1 MFVFLKGKTIKKG
14 WKITII
20 AAALIMAVLAGGYL
34 LLQNSAVQTYIIGK
48 ITEQLSRRTNSK
60 ISIGKVDF
68 TFFNRIVLKN
78 VLVAESN
85 NDTIFYTELVS
96 ARIDTLRI
104 RERKLILSELSFFK
118 NQISV
123 NRDSLNQF
131 NFSTI
136 FESLHSNDNDT
147 NSSVYWKINCNQ
159 FNFQKSEIAYRNQKS
174 EIEQHFFIHQLNLN
188 VSDFANYGDSAAFRI
203 NDLTL
208 NYNNNISINQF
219 SANVTITKRKIDVQS
234 LNMKSDKSEINN
246 LNFLLNAD
254 ENGVMFN
261 RDMNFE
267 LQLSKSF
274 VNLAE
279 FSELISPLKEI
290 NEDIE
295 LEGRIY
301 GTLNDLKGKD
311 IIFKTG
317 ESTDIN
323 FDFYANGIDNLETM
337 YLFLDLKKLETTVTD
352 IIRFDVVKNGKKID
366 LHIPDSFYDSGL
378 LSFKGNFSGFL
389 SDFVTYG
396 TLQSQMG
403 IIKTDVSVIP
413 KKEGI
418 VSYNGRLTTTNFKL
432 GRLLK
437 TENIRDITFNGKVN
451 GDYNFSDKSI
461 SGQFKGEIA
470 KLEALDYEYKNIT
483 IDGYF
488 LEKTFDGMISMND
501 SNLQFDFQGR
511 LNLSNETPDFDFKLN
526 VAKLVPAKLHISQDF
541 YEAEMSFNM
550 KANFT
555 GDKIDN
561 LKGVIAVDD
570 GLYINRNGSL
580 SLNGMKLISV
590 PQESAMELTFYSDFF
605 DVRIEGNYQFQ
616 DLIYTLK
623 SNINKFIPA
632 LNFTPPRN
640 LKPNQFN
647 YRIVA
652 KNIDDLTSVFAPG
665 IQVETPFFLYG
676 KMDSEQSDFQLEGS
690 IPGFHYN
697 NLWVRN
703 IFISNKVVGD
713 LYVSKIKFGE
723 IFHKRGVSVFNFSI
737 NSEIAN
743 NILQNKIDWFGHN
756 DSTGYSSIKS
766 FSYFST
772 SEFSPFPKV
781 KTDFLSSSIF
791 LTDTAWQINQFTA
804 FIDSST
810 IKVNNFEM
818 FNKNQ
823 SITIDGNIS
832 KDSTELLFVN
842 FKNIDLE
849 YWQDNLA
856 KQNSLKG
863 IVSCSVVISEIY
875 NQPLIIANASIN
887 NLVYKNQLIGNIDF
901 HSNWDRLNS
910 KVHSNLEIIKN
921 GERSL
926 QASGSYK
933 PNDKTFDYLVKADS
947 LPLTLLETV
956 ISDPFSEF
964 AGTTTGQVKISGTTK
979 KILMDGEVKV
989 TNGSLLVDYTN
1000 TRYYID
1006 DVVYFKSDT
1015 IQFKE
1020 LNFSD
1025 VHRNRGKLNGVL
1037 VHDNFSNMLYNL
1049 TLVSP
1054 KMKVMGT
1061 TISDNEVFYGDA
1073 FANCKLKVLGRG
1085 LKVELSGSLTSL
1097 PGTNVNISM
1106 EYENAIQQYD
1116 FLEFVNTREFSA
1128 EEMYFYN
1135 PPKTDFTINFN
1146 IEVTPDAKIQLIY
1159 NSQIGDVIRAEGEGI
1174 LLFGMN
1180 KYGEISL
1187 AGDYS
1192 VVKGDYLFT
1201 LQSILNKRFTIAP
1214 GGTIVWSGD
1223 PYNAII
1229 DISAIYSLKTSVSD
1243 LNYNSANYLYQRI
1256 PVECVIIL
1264 TNELINPT
1272 INFKINFPDEN
1283 ESFKSEIQQFLN
1295 TEEEINKQIL
1305 SLIVL
1310 GKFYT
1315 PEYMRGNFQAQN
1327 PNMIGNTAS
1336 ELFSNQLSNWLSQI
1350 SKNVDVGFK
1359 YRPGNS
1365 ITNDELE
1372 LALSTQIFNDRVIL
1386 NGNIGN
1392 NVNPESKNSSQVVGD
1407 VDVRVKLTPNGK
1419 IQLKAYNHSNNDLIY
1434 ETAPYTQ
1441 GVGFSFKE
1449 EYNSFEELVQKIG
1462 SIFKKKE

>member
-1 MFVFLKGKTIKKG
+1 
-14 WKITII
+14 
-20 AAALIMAVLAGGYL
+20 VLAGSYL
-34 LLQNSAVQTYIIGK
+34 LIQSSGVQTFIIGK
-48 ITEQLSRRTNSK
+48 ITERLSLKTNAQ

-68 TFFNRIVLKN
+68 TFFNRIILKN
-78 VLVAESN
+78 VLIAESN
-85 NDTIFYTELVS
+85 NDTIFFTELVS
-96 ARIDTLRI
+96 ARIDTLKI
-104 RERKLILSELSFFK
+104 RERKLNLSELSFFK
-118 NQISV
+118 NQVSI
-123 NRDSLNQF
+123 NRDSVNQF
-131 NFSTI
+131 NFSQI
-136 FESLHSNDNDT
+136 LESLLSNDKDST
-147 NSSVYWKINCNQ
+147 DSFYWKINCNQ
-159 FNFQKSEIAYRNQKS
+159 FNFQKSEISFINWTT
-174 EIEQHFFIHQLNLN
+174 ETEQQFIVHQMNLN
-188 VSDFANYGDSAAFRI
+188 VSDFSNYADSTAFRI

-208 NYNNNISINQF
+208 NYNNNIRINQL
-219 SANVTITKRKIDVQS
+219 SANVIITKHKIDVHAMN
-234 LNMKSDKSEINN
+234 LKSSKSEINHLN
-246 LNFLLNAD
+246 LLLNAD
-254 ENGVMFN
+254 SNGEMFT
-261 RDMNFE
+261 REMNFE

-274 VNLAE
+274 INLSDLAE
-279 FSELISPLKEI
+279 IIPPLGETDE
-290 NEDIE
+290 NIE
-295 LEGRIY
+295 FEGRIY
-301 GTLNDLKGKD
+301 GTLSDLKGKD

-317 ESTDIN
+317 ESTSIN

-337 YLFLDLKKLETTVTD
+337 YLFLDLKKLETTVSD
-352 IIRFDVVKNGKKID
+352 INGFRVVRNGKKID
-366 LHIPDSFYDSGL
+366 LHIPDAFYNSGL
-378 LSFKGNFSGFL
+378 LNFKGNFSGFL

-396 TLQSQMG
+396 TLRSRMG

-418 VSYNGRLTTTNFKL
+418 VSYDGRLTTTDFKL

-437 TENIRDITFNGKVN
+437 TEKVGDITFNGKVN
-451 GDYNFSDKSI
+451 GDYNINEKSI
-461 SGQFKGEIA
+461 TGMFKGEIA
-470 KLEALDYEYKNIT
+470 KLEALNYEYKNIT
-483 IDGYF
+483 LDGYF
-488 LEKTFDGMISMND
+488 LEKTFDGMVSIND
-501 SNLQFDFQGR
+501 SNLQFDFKGR
-511 LNLSNETPDFDFKLN
+511 LNLSNETPDFDFNLN
-526 VAKLVPAKLHISQDF
+526 VAKLVPSRLYISKDF

-570 GLYINRNGSL
+570 GFYRNRNGSL
-580 SLNGMKLISV
+580 SLNGIKLISV
-590 PQESAMELTFYSDFF
+590 PQKSAMELTFYSNFF
-605 DVRIEGNYQFQ
+605 DIRIDGNYQFQ
-616 DLIYTLK
+616 DLIYALK
-623 SNINKFIPA
+623 SNINKFIPE

-640 LKPNQFN
+640 LKTNQFE

-652 KNIDDLTSVFAPG
+652 KNLDDLTAVFVPEL
-665 IQVETPFFLYG
+665 QVETPFFLYG
-676 KMDSEQSDFQLEGS
+676 KMDSKQSDFQLEGS
-690 IPGFHYN
+690 IPGFHYKD
-697 NLWVRN
+697 LWVRN

-723 IFHKRGVSVFNFSI
+723 IFHNRGVSAFNFSI

-743 NILQNKIDWFGHN
+743 NVLQNKIDWYGQN

-766 FSYFST
+766 ISYFSKSDIST
-772 SEFSPFPKV
+772 LPKV

-804 FIDSST
+804 DIDSST

-823 SITIDGNIS
+823 SITVNGNIS
-832 KDSTELLFVN
+832 RDSTELLLVN

-849 YWQDNLA
+849 YWQDNFSG
-856 KQNSLKG
+856 KKSLKG
-863 IVSCSVVISEIY
+863 IASCSVVISELY
-875 NQPLIIANASIN
+875 DQPLIIANANIN
-887 NLVYKNQLIGNIDF
+887 NLVYKNQLIGNVDF
-901 HSNWDRLNS
+901 YSNWDRINGELN
-910 KVHSNLEIIKN
+910 SNLEIVKN
-921 GERSL
+921 SKKSF
-926 QASGSYK
+926 QASGSYNPK
-933 PNDKTFDYLVKADS
+933 DKTFDYLVKADS

-964 AGTTTGQVKISGTTK
+964 DGTTTGQIRVSGNTK
-979 KILMDGEVKV
+979 KLLMDGEAKV
-989 TNGSLLVDYTN
+989 TNGSLVIDYTK
-1000 TRYYID
+1000 TKYFID

-1015 IQFKE
+1015 IQFKDM
-1020 LNFSD
+1020 NFSD
-1025 VHRNRGKLNGVL
+1025 VNKNRGKLNGIL
-1037 VHDNFSNMLYNL
+1037 VHDNFRNMLYDLN
-1049 TLVSP
+1049 LVSP
-1054 KMKVMGT
+1054 KIKVMNT
-1061 TISDNEVFYGDA
+1061 TMRDNELFYGDV
-1073 FANCKLKVLGRG
+1073 FANCKLKVYGRG
-1085 LKVELSGSLTSL
+1085 LKVALSGSMTSL

-1106 EYENAIQQYD
+1106 EYENAIEQYE
-1116 FLEFVNTREFSA
+1116 FLEFINNREFTA

-1135 PPKTDFTINFN
+1135 PPKTDFTISFN

-1159 NSQIGDVIRAEGEGI
+1159 NSQIGDVIKAEGEGI
-1174 LLFGMN
+1174 LLFGMD

-1201 LQSILNKRFTIAP
+1201 LQSIVNKRFTIAP

-1229 DISAIYSLKTSVSD
+1229 DLSAIYNLKTSVSD
-1243 LNYNSANYLYQRI
+1243 LNYYNANYLYQRI
-1256 PVECVIIL
+1256 PVECVINL
-1264 TNELINPT
+1264 TDELINPT

-1283 ESFKSEIQQFLN
+1283 ESFKSEIQQYFN

-1315 PEYMRGNFQAQN
+1315 PEYMRGNFQSQN

-1392 NVNPESKNSSQVVGD
+1392 NVNPESKNSSQIVGD
-1407 VDVRVKLTPNGK
+1407 VDVRVKLTRNGK

-1434 ETAPYTQ
+1434 KTAPYTQ

-1449 EYNSFEELVQKIG
+1449 EYNSFDELMNKIG
-1462 SIFKKKE
+1462 SVFKKKE

>member
-1 MFVFLKGKTIKKG
+1 
-14 WKITII
+14 
-20 AAALIMAVLAGGYL
+20 MAVLAGSYL
-34 LLQNSAVQTYIIGK
+34 LMQSSAVQTFIISK
-48 ITEQLSRRTNSK
+48 ITNRLSHQTNAQ

-68 TFFNRIVLKN
+68 TFFNRIILKN
-78 VLVAESN
+78 VLIAESD
-85 NDTIFYTELVS
+85 NDTIFFTELVS
-96 ARIDTLRI
+96 ARIDTLKI
-104 RERKLILSELSFFK
+104 RERKLNLSELSFFK
-118 NQISV
+118 NQVSID
-123 NRDSLNQF
+123 RDSSNQF
-131 NFSTI
+131 NFSNI
-136 FESLHSNDNDT
+136 LESLRSNKKDSTHSF
-147 NSSVYWKINCNQ
+147 YWKINCNQ
-159 FNFQKSEIAYRNQKS
+159 FNFQKSEISFRNRTS
-174 EIEQHFFIHQLNLN
+174 EAEQQFFVQQMNLN
-188 VSDFANYGDSAAFRI
+188 VSDFSNYADSTAFRI

-208 NYNNNISINQF
+208 NYNSNIYINQL
-219 SANVTITKRKIDVQS
+219 SANVIITKNKINVQAMN
-234 LNMKSDKSEINN
+234 LKSNKSEINN
-246 LNFLLNAD
+246 LNLLMNAD
-254 ENGVMFN
+254 ENGEMFN

-274 VNLAE
+274 VNL
-279 FSELISPLKEI
+279 SELAELIPPLKEI
-290 NEDIE
+290 DEDIE
-295 LEGRIY
+295 FEGRIY

-311 IIFKTG
+311 LIFKTG
-317 ESTDIN
+317 ESTDIS
-323 FDFYANGIDNLETM
+323 FDFYANGIDDLETM
-337 YLFLDLKKLETTVTD
+337 YLFLDLKKLETTVRD
-352 IIRFDVVKNGKKID
+352 INGFNIKRNGKKID
-366 LHIPDSFYDSGL
+366 LHIPDAFNNSGL
-378 LSFKGNFSGFL
+378 LSYKGNFSGFL
-389 SDFVTYG
+389 SDFVSYG
-396 TLQSQMG
+396 TLRSRMG

-418 VSYNGRLTTTNFKL
+418 VSYDGRLTTTDFKL

-437 TENIRDITFNGKVN
+437 TEKVGDITFNGKVN
-451 GDYNFSDKSI
+451 GDYNITEKSV
-461 SGQFKGEIA
+461 SGMFNGEIA
-470 KLEALDYEYKNIT
+470 KLEALNYEYNNIT
-483 IDGYF
+483 LDGYF
-488 LEKTFDGMISMND
+488 LEKTFDGMVSMND
-501 SNLQFDFQGR
+501 SNLQFDFKGR
-511 LNLSNETPDFDFKLN
+511 LNLNNETPDFDFILN
-526 VAKLVPAKLHISQDF
+526 VAKLVPSKLHISKDF
-541 YEAEMSFNM
+541 YEAELSFNM

-561 LKGVIAVDD
+561 LKGIIAVDD
-570 GLYINRNGSL
+570 GFYRNRNGNL
-580 SLNGMKLISV
+580 SLNGIKLISV
-590 PQESAMELTFYSDFF
+590 PQKSAMELTFYSNFF
-605 DVRIEGNYQFQ
+605 DIRIDGNYQFQ
-616 DLIYTLK
+616 DLIYALK
-623 SNINKFIPA
+623 SNVNKFIPE
-632 LNFTPPRN
+632 LNFTPPGK
-640 LKPNQFN
+640 LKTNQFD

-652 KNIDDLTSVFAPG
+652 KNLDDLTAVFVPEL
-665 IQVETPFFLYG
+665 QVETPFFLYG
-676 KMDSEQSDFQLEGS
+676 KMDSKQSDFQLEGS
-690 IPGFHYN
+690 IPGFHYK

-713 LYVSKIKFGE
+713 FYVSKIKFGE
-723 IFHKRGVSVFNFSI
+723 IFHNKGVSVFNFSV

-743 NILQNKIDWFGHN
+743 NVLQNKIDWFGQK

-766 FSYFST
+766 FSYFSKSDNST
-772 SEFSPFPKV
+772 IPKI
-781 KTDFLSSSIF
+781 KTDFLSSSVF

-804 FIDSST
+804 TIDSST

-832 KDSTELLFVN
+832 KDSTELLLVN

-849 YWQDNLA
+849 YWQDNLSE
-856 KQNSLKG
+856 KKSLKG
-863 IVSCSVVISEIY
+863 IASCSVVISELY
-875 NQPLIIANASIN
+875 NHPLIIVNANIN
-887 NLVYKNQLIGNIDF
+887 NLVYKNQLIGNVDF
-901 HSNWDRLNS
+901 QSNWDKLNAELI
-910 KVHSNLEIIKN
+910 SNLEIIKN
-921 GERSL
+921 GKRSL
-926 QASGSYK
+926 QASGSYN

-964 AGTTTGQVKISGTTK
+964 DGTTSGEIRISGTTK
-979 KILMDGEVKV
+979 KLLMDGVAKV
-989 TNGSLLVDYTN
+989 SNGSLVIDYTK
-1000 TRYYID
+1000 TKYFID

-1015 IQFKE
+1015 IQFKDMT
-1020 LNFSD
+1020 FSD
-1025 VHRNRGKLNGVL
+1025 VNKNRGKLNGVL
-1037 VHDNFSNMLYNL
+1037 VHDNFSNMLYDLN
-1049 TLVSP
+1049 LVSP
-1054 KMKVMGT
+1054 KIKVMNT
-1061 TISDNEVFYGDA
+1061 TMRDNELFYGDV
-1073 FANCKLKVLGRG
+1073 FANCKLKVYGRG
-1085 LKVELSGSLTSL
+1085 LKVALSGSMTSL
-1097 PGTNVNISM
+1097 AGTAVNISM
-1106 EYENAIQQYD
+1106 EYENAIEQYE
-1116 FLEFVNTREFSA
+1116 FLEFVNTREFTA

-1135 PPKTDFTINFN
+1135 PPKTDFTISFN

-1159 NSQIGDVIRAEGEGI
+1159 NSQIGDVIKAEGEGI
-1174 LLFGMN
+1174 LLFGMD

-1201 LQSILNKRFTIAP
+1201 LQSIVNKRFTIAP

-1229 DISAIYSLKTSVSD
+1229 DLSAIYSLKTSVSD
-1243 LNYNSANYLYQRI
+1243 LKYDNANYLYQRI

-1283 ESFKSEIQQFLN
+1283 ESFKSEIQQYFN

-1315 PEYMRGNFQAQN
+1315 PEYMRGNFQSQN

-1350 SKNVDVGFK
+1350 SKNLDVGFK

-1392 NVNPESKNSSQVVGD
+1392 NVNPESKNSSQIVGD

-1419 IQLKAYNHSNNDLIY
+1419 IQLKAYNHSNNDLIW

-1449 EYNSFEELVQKIG
+1449 EYNSLEELIHKIG
-1462 SIFKKKE
+1462 SVFKKKE